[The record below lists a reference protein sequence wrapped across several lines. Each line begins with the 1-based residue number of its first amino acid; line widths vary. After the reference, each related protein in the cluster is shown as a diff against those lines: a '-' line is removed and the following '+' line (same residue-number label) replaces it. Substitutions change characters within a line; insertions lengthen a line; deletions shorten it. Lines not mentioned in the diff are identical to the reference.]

1 MAGSFIPVHTF
12 TNYIDAHILLGRL
25 ESENIVCYLMD
36 ENTVTINPIW
46 TQAVGG
52 IKLMVEQSQVTRAMA
67 LIQEI
72 QQEKK
77 QNIVCPK
84 CASHNVEF
92 VSTPRK
98 PGNWLGAAIGFFLGD
113 YPVTVEKV
121 YHCFDCNFE
130 FPPKEDPQ

>member
-1 MAGSFIPVHTF
+1 MAGSFIPVQIF

-52 IKLMVEQSQVTRAMA
+52 IKLMVEKSQVGRAME
-67 LIQEI
+67 LIHEI

-77 QNIVCPK
+77 EKIICPK
-84 CASHNVEF
+84 CGSDNIEY
-92 VSTPRK
+92 VSSPRK
-98 PGNWLGAAIGFFLGD
+98 PANWIGAIFGFFLGD
-113 YPVTVEKV
+113 YPVTVRKV
-121 YHCFDCNFE
+121 YHCFNCKHE
-130 FPPKEDPQ
+130 FDPPVEN